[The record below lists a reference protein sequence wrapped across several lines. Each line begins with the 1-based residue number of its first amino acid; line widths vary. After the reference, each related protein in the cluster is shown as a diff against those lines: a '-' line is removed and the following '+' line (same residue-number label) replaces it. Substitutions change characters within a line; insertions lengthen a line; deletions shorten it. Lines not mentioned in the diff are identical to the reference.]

1 MDEGSGPA
9 ADVEK
14 EASRVISGARQGN
27 VLVRLL
33 GGAAVG
39 MHRHVP
45 LPAALQRTYGDID
58 VVVKRGHDRALRRVL
73 VELGY
78 TPNTAF
84 NNNHGDRRLLFYD
97 EQHSRQLDVFIGA
110 FRMCHELDLDDRLGL
125 DPNTLAPADLLLTKL
140 QVVKINQKDIVDAL
154 ALMLGH
160 QLKSGAGDVIDL
172 DRLIRVTSRDWGWY
186 TTFTDNL
193 AELAPAAAKI
203 LPRELSNQV
212 SDRVATIQK
221 ALAAA
226 SKSLQ
231 WKARSSVGRRVSWYE
246 LPEEVGRG

>member
-203 LPRELSNQV
+203 LPQELSNQV

-231 WKARSSVGRRVSWYE
+231 WKARSAVGRRVSWYE
-246 LPEEVGRG
+246 LPEEVARA